1 MGLILAPKWASFWR
15 LEIASRGDFGGSKK
29 EPKSGRQWPIFWCHF
44 PILKIASKS
53 PHEAIGS
60 QIQSPFEAIEIEIQS
75 PFQAILER
83 QNEAHFRRRN
93 EAHIRAFFGTH
104 LPGELQLV
112 FANAARIVEAFSM
125 M

>member
-53 PHEAIGS
+53 PHEAI
-60 QIQSPFEAIEIEIQS
+60 
-75 PFQAILER
+75 LER

-93 EAHIRAFFGTH
+93 EAHIRTFFGTH